1 MTVNEKNS
9 KKLISGRERLPQG
22 FTAFAREVEKIEMI
36 K

>member
-1 MTVNEKNS
+1 MTVKEKNS
-9 KKLISGRERLPQG
+9 KKLISGRLPQG